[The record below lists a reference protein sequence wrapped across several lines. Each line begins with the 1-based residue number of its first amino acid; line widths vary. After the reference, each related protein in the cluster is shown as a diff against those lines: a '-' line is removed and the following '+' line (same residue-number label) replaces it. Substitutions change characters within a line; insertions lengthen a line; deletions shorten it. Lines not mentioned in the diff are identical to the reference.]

1 VQGKKRAFKRRSPQH
16 NKPTHPNNEVPLQD
30 AQLQGVVSVASIHNY
45 KPKQEVPPK
54 DAKLQGVIKDEK
66 QDPIKEPPW
75 ASAQL
80 QSKLVN
86 HPQELNKIACE
97 IT

>member
-1 VQGKKRAFKRRSPQH
+1 
-16 NKPTHPNNEVPLQD
+16 VPPQD
-30 AQLQGVVSVASIHNY
+30 AQLQGVVSMASTHNY

-54 DAKLQGVIKDEK
+54 DAQLQGE
-66 QDPIKEPPW
+66 
-75 ASAQL
+75 
-80 QSKLVN
+80 LVN